1 MKLKQKDVVNL
12 FTMLSGQQH
21 LKFNGLQIMDRI
33 RLKVLGLSYS
43 MSQTGAYA
51 LILSDEADLHRI
63 PIVIGMPEAQ
73 SIAIQLEK
81 LQPQRP
87 LTHDLIKSLTDSLEV
102 SLKEVL
108 IYRLD
113 AGIFYSE
120 LYFETPMRI
129 VKIDS
134 RTSDA
139 VALALRYGAPVYTTP
154 EIIEKAGILVNQDVR
169 EQQQGEI
176 HTGVVNVEEN
186 QFKEY
191 TIQELTKLMNE
202 AIRNED
208 YEQASKFRD
217 LLKAR
222 KK

>member
-1 MKLKQKDVVNL
+1 
-12 FTMLSGQQH
+12 
-21 LKFNGLQIMDRI
+21 MDRI

-43 MSQTGAYA
+43 RSQTGAYA

-102 SLKEVL
+102 TLKEVL

-120 LYFETPMRI
+120 LYFETPLRI
-129 VKIDS
+129 VKVDS

-169 EQQQGEI
+169 EQQQGAI

-191 TIQELTKLMNE
+191 TIQELTKLMDE

-217 LLKAR
+217 LLKA
-222 KK
+222 KKK